1 MTLTVEDKYSNK
13 YLKDKQQEDDLIM
26 NFSIDYN
33 HGKFVDPTQYAS
45 LIKKHTELPSEN
57 TIIYEELI
65 KGDQP
70 CTPEIHLSIELDESE
85 EQTVEDRLATLL
97 TYIENEDTMPNGSYS
112 ISIRKFDPDNPYD
125 EKNAHEL
132 VIICED
138 WSADNRVTVKRKGTN
153 KRGVR

>member
-57 TIIYEELI
+57 TITYEEKI

-70 CTPEIHLSIELDESE
+70 CTPENHLSIELDESE
-85 EQTVEDRLATLL
+85 EQTVVDRIAALL
-97 TYIENEDTMPNGSYS
+97 TYSKHEDTMS
-112 ISIRKFDPDNPYD
+112 
-125 EKNAHEL
+125 NAAFR
-132 VIICED
+132 I
-138 WSADNRVTVKRKGTN
+138 
-153 KRGVR
+153 